1 MEVVLFREDVICFDV
16 QYADMRPRNCEN
28 SGGINMKISDEAEE
42 ILEELW
48 TVIVEKKST
57 LTLKGLDLEK
67 GDKEVEE
74 LLRLDLIELIGEE
87 VKLTS
92 EGREEARGT
101 IRRHR
106 LAERL
111 LADILDTKDT
121 HIEEMSC
128 KMEHALY
135 KGVDESICT
144 ILGHPRVC
152 PHGAP
157 IPKGRCC
164 RKAGWKAERVVHPL
178 SELEVEQM
186 GKIAYIHSQEP
197 EKLQKLMAMGV
208 MPGMTITLITR
219 FPSFVFQLGQTQIA
233 VDKEIAQDIYVR
245 LVI

>member
-1 MEVVLFREDVICFDV
+1 M
-16 QYADMRPRNCEN
+16 Q
-28 SGGINMKISDEAEE
+28 ISDDAEE

-48 TVIVEKKST
+48 TVIVEKKEDV
-57 LTLKGLDLEK
+57 TLKALGLDRKDENVK
-67 GDKEVEE
+67 E
-74 LLRLDLIELIGEE
+74 LLDLRLIEFVQDEI
-87 VKLTS
+87 KLTAK
-92 EGREEARGT
+92 GREEARGT

-111 LADILDTKDT
+111 LADILDTKEGY
-121 HIEEMSC
+121 IEEMSC

-164 RKAGWKAERVVHPL
+164 RQAGWKAQKVVFPL
-178 SELEVEQM
+178 SELVVGQK

-197 EKLQKLMAMGV
+197 QKLQKLMGMGV
-208 MPGMTITLITR
+208 MPGMNVTLITR

-233 VDKEIAQDIYVR
+233 VDKDIAQDIYVR
-245 LVI
+245 LIT

>member
-1 MEVVLFREDVICFDV
+1 M
-16 QYADMRPRNCEN
+16 Q
-28 SGGINMKISDEAEE
+28 ISDVAEE

-48 TVIVEKKST
+48 TQIVERKMA
-57 LTLKGLDLEK
+57 LTLKALNLDK
-67 GDKEVEE
+67 GDKMIVE
-74 LLRLDLIELIGEE
+74 LLNLDLIELIGDD

-92 EGREEARGT
+92 KGREEARGT

-111 LADILDTKDT
+111 LADILDTKESY
-121 HIEEMSC
+121 IEEMSC

-157 IPKGRCC
+157 IPPGRCC
-164 RKAGWKAERVVHPL
+164 KSAGRRAERVVYPL
-178 SELEVEQM
+178 SELDNNQA

-197 EKLQKLMAMGV
+197 EKLQKLMGMGV

-233 VDKEIAQDIYVR
+233 VDKEIAGDIYVR
-245 LVI
+245 LTN

>member
-1 MEVVLFREDVICFDV
+1 M
-16 QYADMRPRNCEN
+16 Q
-28 SGGINMKISDEAEE
+28 ISDEAEE
-42 ILEELW
+42 ILEDLW
-48 TVIVEKKST
+48 ANIVEKKSEI
-57 LTLKGLDLEK
+57 TLKVLDLK
-67 GDKEVEE
+67 RKDKRILE
-74 LLRLDLIELIGEE
+74 LLSLDLIELKGENLL
-87 VKLTS
+87 LTS
-92 EGREEARGT
+92 KGKDEAMGT

-111 LADILDTKDT
+111 LADILDTKESY
-121 HIEEMSC
+121 IEEMSC

-157 IPKGRCC
+157 IPPGRCC
-164 RKAGWKAERVVHPL
+164 KKAGRKAERVVYPL
-178 SELEVEQM
+178 SELDNNQI

-197 EKLQKLMAMGV
+197 EKLQKLMGMGV

-233 VDKEIAQDIYVR
+233 VDKEIAGDIYVR
-245 LVI
+245 LTR

>member
-1 MEVVLFREDVICFDV
+1 M
-16 QYADMRPRNCEN
+16 Q
-28 SGGINMKISDEAEE
+28 ISDDAEE

-48 TVIVEKKST
+48 TVIVEKKEDV
-57 LTLKGLDLEK
+57 TLKALGLDRKDEN
-67 GDKEVEE
+67 VEE
-74 LLRLDLIELIGEE
+74 LLDLRLIEFVQDEI
-87 VKLTS
+87 KLTAK
-92 EGREEARGT
+92 GREEARGT

-111 LADILDTKDT
+111 LADILDTKEGY
-121 HIEEMSC
+121 IEEMSC

-164 RKAGWKAERVVHPL
+164 RQAGWKAQKVVFPL
-178 SELEVEQM
+178 SELVVGQK

-197 EKLQKLMAMGV
+197 QKLQKLMGMGV
-208 MPGMTITLITR
+208 MPGMNVTLITR

-233 VDKEIAQDIYVR
+233 VDKDIAQDIYVR
-245 LVI
+245 LIT

>member
-1 MEVVLFREDVICFDV
+1 M
-16 QYADMRPRNCEN
+16 Q
-28 SGGINMKISDEAEE
+28 ISDDAEE

-48 TVIVEKKST
+48 TQIVEIKSK
-57 LTLKGLDLEK
+57 LSLMDLNLDRKDEK
-67 GDKEVEE
+67 IKE
-74 LLRLDLIELIGEE
+74 LLHLGLIEIKGEE
-87 VKLTS
+87 VRLTKD
-92 EGREEARGT
+92 GKDEARGT

-111 LADILDTKDT
+111 LADILDTKEGY
-121 HIEEMSC
+121 IEEMSC

-164 RKAGWKAERVVHPL
+164 RKAAWKAQRVVYPL
-178 SELEVEQM
+178 SELDVNQV

-233 VDKEIAQDIYVR
+233 VDKEIAGDIYVR
-245 LVI
+245 LVK

>member
-1 MEVVLFREDVICFDV
+1 
-16 QYADMRPRNCEN
+16 
-28 SGGINMKISDEAEE
+28 MKISDDAEE
-42 ILEELW
+42 ILEDLW
-48 TVIVEKKST
+48 SNIVEKKNTVT
-57 LTLKGLDLEK
+57 LNSLELEK
-67 GDKEVEE
+67 SDN
-74 LLRLDLIELIGEE
+74 RIQELISKKLIDLKDGE
-87 VKLTS
+87 VRLTN
-92 EGREEARGT
+92 EGKEEARGT

-121 HIEEMSC
+121 YIEEMSC

-164 RKAGWKAERVVHPL
+164 RKAGWKAKRVVHPL

-197 EKLQKLMAMGV
+197 EKLQKLMAIGV

-233 VDKEIAQDIYVR
+233 IDKEIAQDIYVR

>member
-1 MEVVLFREDVICFDV
+1 M
-16 QYADMRPRNCEN
+16 Q
-28 SGGINMKISDEAEE
+28 ISDEAEE
-42 ILEELW
+42 ILEDLW
-48 TVIVEKKST
+48 VNIVEKKNEIE
-57 LTLKGLDLEK
+57 LKSLDLK
-67 GDKEVEE
+67 RNDKRILE
-74 LLRLDLIELIGEE
+74 LQSLKLIELKGETLL
-87 VKLTS
+87 LTS
-92 EGREEARGT
+92 RGKAEAMGT

-111 LADILDTKDT
+111 LADILDTKESY
-121 HIEEMSC
+121 IEEMSC

-157 IPKGRCC
+157 IPPGRCC
-164 RKAGWKAERVVHPL
+164 KKAGRKAERVVYPL
-178 SELEVEQM
+178 SELDNNQI

-197 EKLQKLMAMGV
+197 EKLQKLMGMGV

-233 VDKEIAQDIYVR
+233 VDKEIAGDIYVR
-245 LVI
+245 LTN

>member
-1 MEVVLFREDVICFDV
+1 V
-16 QYADMRPRNCEN
+16 ATRPLGWEKKIKEN
-28 SGGINMKISDEAEE
+28 GGIKMQISDDAEE

-48 TVIVEKKST
+48 TVIVEKKEDV
-57 LTLKGLDLEK
+57 TLKSLGIEK
-67 GDKEVEE
+67 DDENINE
-74 LLRLDLIELIGEE
+74 LIELGLI
-87 VKLTS
+87 KLKKDDISLTS
-92 EGREEARGT
+92 SGREEARGT

-111 LADILDTKDT
+111 LADILDTKET

-164 RKAGWKAERVVHPL
+164 RKAGWKAERVVYPL
-178 SELEVEQM
+178 SELDVEQV

-233 VDKEIAQDIYVR
+233 IDKEIAGDIYVR
-245 LVI
+245 LIN

>member
-1 MEVVLFREDVICFDV
+1 
-16 QYADMRPRNCEN
+16 
-28 SGGINMKISDEAEE
+28 MKISDDTEE
-42 ILEELW
+42 ILEDLW
-48 TVIVEKKST
+48 TVIVEKKGT
-57 LTLKGLDLEK
+57 LTLKALELDK
-67 GDKEVEE
+67 GDEKIKE
-74 LLRLDLIELIGEE
+74 LLRLGLIELKGEE
-87 VKLTS
+87 VRLTN
-92 EGREEARGT
+92 EGKEEARGT

-111 LADILDTKDT
+111 LADILDTKAT

-178 SELEVEQM
+178 SELDIHQM

-197 EKLQKLMAMGV
+197 EKLQKLMAIGV

-233 VDKEIAQDIYVR
+233 VDKEIAGDIYVR
-245 LVI
+245 LVQ

>member
-1 MEVVLFREDVICFDV
+1 M
-16 QYADMRPRNCEN
+16 Q
-28 SGGINMKISDEAEE
+28 ISDEAEE

-48 TVIVEKKST
+48 TVIVEKKAK
-57 LTLKGLDLEK
+57 LTLKALGLEK
-67 GDKEVEE
+67 DDEKIQE
-74 LLRLDLIELIGEE
+74 LLDLDLIDLIGDEI
-87 VKLTS
+87 KLTGA
-92 EGREEARGT
+92 GRDEARST

-111 LADILDTKDT
+111 LADLLDTKER

-164 RKAGWKAERVVHPL
+164 RKAGWKAEKVVFPL
-178 SELEVEQM
+178 SELDVDQR

-197 EKLQKLMAMGV
+197 QKLQKLMGMGV
-208 MPGMTITLITR
+208 MPGMTVTLITR

-233 VDKEIAQDIYVR
+233 VDKDIAQDIYVR
-245 LVI
+245 LIK

>member
-1 MEVVLFREDVICFDV
+1 M
-16 QYADMRPRNCEN
+16 Q
-28 SGGINMKISDEAEE
+28 ISDDAEE

-48 TVIVEKKST
+48 TVIVEKKEDVP
-57 LTLKGLDLEK
+57 LKSLGLDKSDENI
-67 GDKEVEE
+67 KE
-74 LLRLDLIELIGEE
+74 LIDLGLIELVGDEIR
-87 VKLTS
+87 LT
-92 EGREEARGT
+92 GPGKEEARGT

-111 LADILDTKDT
+111 LADILDTKEGY
-121 HIEEMSC
+121 IEEMSC

-164 RKAGWKAERVVHPL
+164 RQAGWKAQKVVFPL
-178 SELEVEQM
+178 SELDVGQK

-197 EKLQKLMAMGV
+197 QKLQKLMGMGV
-208 MPGMTITLITR
+208 MPGMNVALITR
-219 FPSFVFQLGQTQIA
+219 FPSYVFQLGQTQIA
-233 VDKEIAQDIYVR
+233 VDKDIAQDIYVR
-245 LVI
+245 IIK

>member
-1 MEVVLFREDVICFDV
+1 
-16 QYADMRPRNCEN
+16 MRHLDYPKT
-28 SGGINMKISDEAEE
+28 GGIKMQISDEAEE
-42 ILEELW
+42 VLEELW
-48 TVIVEKKST
+48 TGIVEKKRT
-57 LTLKGLDLEK
+57 LALKALNLDK
-67 GDKEVEE
+67 GDKMVQE
-74 LLRLDLIELIGEE
+74 LLNLSLIELIGDD
-87 VKLTS
+87 VKLTGM
-92 EGREEARGT
+92 GREEARGT

-111 LADILDTKDT
+111 LADILDTKES

-157 IPKGRCC
+157 IPPGRCC
-164 RKAGWKAERVVHPL
+164 KKAGRKAEQVVYPL
-178 SELEVEQM
+178 SELDNSQM

-197 EKLQKLMAMGV
+197 EKLQKLMGMGV

-233 VDKEIAQDIYVR
+233 VDKDIAGDIYVR
-245 LVI
+245 LTN

>member
-1 MEVVLFREDVICFDV
+1 M
-16 QYADMRPRNCEN
+16 Q
-28 SGGINMKISDEAEE
+28 ISDDAEE

-48 TVIVEKKST
+48 TVIVEKKDI
-57 LTLKGLDLEK
+57 LTLKALNVEK
-67 GDKEVEE
+67 DDEKIKE
-74 LLRLDLIELIGEE
+74 LLELGLIELMGDEI
-87 VKLTS
+87 KLTVT
-92 EGREEARGT
+92 GKDEARGT

-111 LADILDTKDT
+111 LADILDTKES

-164 RKAGWKAERVVHPL
+164 RKAGWKAEKVVFPL
-178 SELEVEQM
+178 SELVVGQK

-197 EKLQKLMAMGV
+197 QKLQKLMGMGV
-208 MPGMTITLITR
+208 MPGMNVTLITR
-219 FPSFVFQLGQTQIA
+219 FPSYVFQLGQTQIA
-233 VDKEIAQDIYVR
+233 VDKDIAQDIYVR
-245 LVI
+245 VIK

>member
-1 MEVVLFREDVICFDV
+1 MK
-16 QYADMRPRNCEN
+16 PRKYLNP
-28 SGGINMKISDEAEE
+28 GGIDMQISDDAEE

-48 TVIVEKKST
+48 TQIVEKKNT
-57 LTLKGLDLEK
+57 LTLTDLNLNKEDEK
-67 GDKEVEE
+67 IME
-74 LLRLDLIELIGEE
+74 LIQLGLIELKDQEI
-87 VKLTS
+87 KLTNV
-92 EGREEARGT
+92 GKDEARGT

-111 LADILDTKDT
+111 LADILDTKEGY
-121 HIEEMSC
+121 IEEMSC

-164 RKAGWKAERVVHPL
+164 RKVGWKAQRIVYPL
-178 SELEVEQM
+178 SELDVNQM

-233 VDKEIAQDIYVR
+233 VDKEIAGYIYVR
-245 LVI
+245 LAQ